1 MTAFKTHTFDN
12 GLRLIGLQ
20 SPSPVVFCGYQ
31 LRAGTRDEQPG
42 EDGLAHF
49 CEHVSFK
56 GTQRRTAIQVIN
68 GLESVG
74 GELNAFTT
82 KESTVFYAA
91 LLKEHLPRAI
101 DLLTD
106 VVFRSTYPQTEIDK
120 EVEVI
125 CDEIESYNDTP
136 SDLIY
141 DDFENLVFAG
151 HPLGH
156 NILGTADNVR
166 TFTTDDA
173 LRFTR
178 QLYRPSRAVFFV
190 YGDVDFARV
199 VRLLERQMASIVVDR
214 DKNLSKNAHFID
226 QKSMP
231 DYVAQNVERHLGTHQ
246 AHVMIG
252 TRAYAYDH
260 PLRVPLYLLNN
271 MLGGPGLN
279 TRLNL
284 ALRERNGLV
293 YTVESTMVS
302 YGEAGM
308 WCTYFGC
315 DPHDVKRC
323 MRLVRRELDRFIDK
337 PLAESRLRAAKQ
349 QLKGQLGIACDN
361 RENYALDFGKAFLHY
376 GQETDMQRLYARI
389 EAVTADQLQQ
399 VARDLFPAERLTT
412 LVYNG

>member
-1 MTAFKTHTFDN
+1 
-12 GLRLIGLQ
+12 
-20 SPSPVVFCGYQ
+20 
-31 LRAGTRDEQPG
+31 
-42 EDGLAHF
+42 
-49 CEHVSFK
+49 
-56 GTQRRTAIQVIN
+56 
-68 GLESVG
+68 
-74 GELNAFTT
+74 
-82 KESTVFYAA
+82 
-91 LLKEHLPRAI
+91 
-101 DLLTD
+101 
-106 VVFRSTYPQTEIDK
+106 
-120 EVEVI
+120 
-125 CDEIESYNDTP
+125 
-136 SDLIY
+136 
-141 DDFENLVFAG
+141 
-151 HPLGH
+151 
-156 NILGTADNVR
+156 
-166 TFTTDDA
+166 
-173 LRFTR
+173 
-178 QLYRPSRAVFFV
+178 
-190 YGDVDFARV
+190 
-199 VRLLERQMASIVVDR
+199 
-214 DKNLSKNAHFID
+214 
-226 QKSMP
+226 MP
-231 DYVAQNVERHLGTHQ
+231 DYVAQNVERQLGTHQ

-323 MRLVRRELDRFIDK
+323 MRLVRRELDRFIEK